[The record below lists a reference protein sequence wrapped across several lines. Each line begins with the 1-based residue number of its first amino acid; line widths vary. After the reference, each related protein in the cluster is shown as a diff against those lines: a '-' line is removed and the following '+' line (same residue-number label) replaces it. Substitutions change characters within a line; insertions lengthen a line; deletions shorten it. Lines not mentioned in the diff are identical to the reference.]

1 MLEKL
6 QIHYPIVQGGMGN
19 ISDPRLVASVSEA
32 GGLGTIGC
40 GTMTTE
46 EVLERILETK
56 RLTKKPFALNIPIAV
71 NSQAKELVQLA
82 IEKEI
87 PIVSLSAGN
96 PSSYLPLLKAKG
108 IVVLVVIA
116 SVAHAKKA
124 EELGADILVAEGFEA
139 AGINAPTELTTFTLL
154 PQVVSAVQIPV
165 IAAGGVGDGRGLAA
179 AFMLGASGVQM
190 GTRFIATKDAPYHAS
205 YKQKL
210 LEASDTSTTIV
221 GRKYGQVRR
230 VLKGPYVEKLLL
242 NENKL
247 SIQGYQTSTSE
258 KQHVLGAIEGD
269 DQLGFVNSGQVAGLL
284 SDLPTVKQ
292 LIERMMSEA
301 ETQITNQLKVFKQLV
316 NGKS

>member
-1 MLEKL
+1 M
-6 QIHYPIVQGGMGN
+6 
-19 ISDPRLVASVSEA
+19 
-32 GGLGTIGC
+32 
-40 GTMTTE
+40 
-46 EVLERILETK
+46 
-56 RLTKKPFALNIPIAV
+56 
-71 NSQAKELVQLA
+71 
-82 IEKEI
+82 
-87 PIVSLSAGN
+87 
-96 PSSYLPLLKAKG
+96 
-108 IVVLVVIA
+108 
-116 SVAHAKKA
+116 
-124 EELGADILVAEGFEA
+124 GADILVAEGFEA

-242 NENKL
+242 NENNL
-247 SIQGYQTSTSE
+247 SLQGYQTSTSE

-316 NGKS
+316 DGQS